1 MRKLF
6 IIVIA
11 FLGATFVSPSTSYAF
26 DSAPDTE
33 MSESEE
39 LLAHGG
45 RIAQNQRRRRQQQ
58 NRARN
63 QNQGD
68 AARVQIMLV
77 HATNGLPGMDPELS
91 RFAPHLRHLSY
102 DNFQLLTRRRA
113 RMIVDG
119 ERTFDLVGDRTITVS
134 LLTKGPERARLRV
147 QMYRGSQRLIDTTVS
162 VNRNGTFIVA
172 GPRHNDGVIV
182 MPITVSY

>member
-6 IIVIA
+6 FITLAVLAMA
-11 FLGATFVSPSTSYAF
+11 FISPSKALAIDPT
-26 DSAPDTE
+26 P
-33 MSESEE
+33 ESEVSETGE
-39 LLAHGG
+39 LYANGG
-45 RIAQNQRRRRQQQ
+45 RIAQSQRRRRQQQ
-58 NRARN
+58 NRNSSDR
-63 QNQGD
+63 QGE

-77 HATNGLPGMDPELS
+77 HATKGVPGMDPELS
-91 RFAPHLRHLSY
+91 RFASHLRHLSY

-113 RMIVDG
+113 RMTVDG
-119 ERTFDLVGDRTITVS
+119 DRTFELVGDRTITVS
-134 LLTKGPERARLRV
+134 LLSKGAERARLRV
-147 QMYRGSQRLIDTTVS
+147 QMYRGAQRLIDTTVA

>member
-6 IIVIA
+6 FITLAVLAMA
-11 FLGATFVSPSTSYAF
+11 FASPSKAF
-26 DSAPDTE
+26 AVDPTPETE
-33 MSESEE
+33 LTESGE

-45 RIAQNQRRRRQQQ
+45 RVAQNQRRRRQQ
-58 NRARN
+58 NRNRN
-63 QNQGD
+63 QRQGE

-77 HATNGLPGMDPELS
+77 HATNGQPGMDPELS

-119 ERTFDLVGDRTITVS
+119 ERTFELVGDRTITVS
-134 LLTKGPERARLRV
+134 LLSKGAERARLRV
-147 QMYRGSQRLIDTTVS
+147 QMYRGDQRLIDTTVA

-172 GPRHNDGVIV
+172 GPRHNGGVIV